1 MKKII
6 FLALVH
12 FFISACD
19 VQQSEQDVPTR
30 PALVP
35 EKAFWVGGLD
45 GGVFVLVEK
54 SEELKPNEYLG
65 EIYYVSGDIAY
76 KGKMEII
83 PKDSPI
89 IDYMNP
95 ESYQGWDGDT
105 LYVVGNKQLKI
116 RE

>member
-1 MKKII
+1 MRKILS
-6 FLALVH
+6 LALA
-12 FFISACD
+12 FLFISACD
-19 VQQSEQDVPTR
+19 VQQSESEAPNK
-30 PALVP
+30 PASIP

-54 SEELKPNEYLG
+54 NEKLKKNEYFG

-83 PKDSPI
+83 PKDSAV

-116 RE
+116 QE